1 MIKPDIVPKG
11 AHQKTVSLSEIRTSN
26 HAEYSIFLF
35 RILLLKYD
43 SWYGSFCEIHIENK
57 KDGHKVTYIDLMF
70 SRYWLKKL
78 GGIGKLLKYIIMPWR
93 LLDKGAEKLFTAKLW
108 TKLNGYLERNIYPKR
123 KNIYKR

>member
-11 AHQKTVSLSEIRTSN
+11 AHQRTFSLSEIRTNN

-43 SWYGSFCEIHIENK
+43 GWYGSFCEIHIENK
-57 KDGHKVTYIDLMF
+57 KDGQKVTYIDLMF

-78 GGIGKLLKYIIMPWR
+78 GGIGKVLKYIIMPWK
-93 LLDKGAEKLFTAKLW
+93 LLDKGAEKFFTAKLW
-108 TKLNGYLERNIYPKR
+108 TKLNGYLERNIYPNR
-123 KNIYKR
+123 KHIYKR